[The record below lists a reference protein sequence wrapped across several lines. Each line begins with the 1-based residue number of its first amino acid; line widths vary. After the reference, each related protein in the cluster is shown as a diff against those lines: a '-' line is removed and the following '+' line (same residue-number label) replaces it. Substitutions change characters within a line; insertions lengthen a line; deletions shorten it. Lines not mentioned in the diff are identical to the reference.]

1 MQGLYDLNPKAAGEF
16 LDAETAGGM
25 QGMREML
32 LLCPDRPVRVAMCGF
47 YIHLLGILA
56 EGEGDRWARKETYL
70 LNGTLI
76 PIDGILRHSPRF

>member
-1 MQGLYDLNPKAAGEF
+1 MTWLDLSLRGLASLVSFFSPSRSVQGLYDLNPKAAGEF

-56 EGEGDRWARKETYL
+56 EGEGDR
-70 LNGTLI
+70 
-76 PIDGILRHSPRF
+76 